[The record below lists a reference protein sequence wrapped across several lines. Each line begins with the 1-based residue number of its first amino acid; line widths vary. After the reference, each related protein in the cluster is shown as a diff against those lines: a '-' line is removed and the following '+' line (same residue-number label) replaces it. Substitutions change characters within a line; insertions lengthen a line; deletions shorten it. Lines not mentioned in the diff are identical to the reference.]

1 MSDKTYDVPAE
12 WAYISKYSPYQ
23 NVKAGV
29 KYPRVLFTTS
39 TRDDRVHPGHA
50 RKMAA
55 VLQARQAC
63 ALPNLL
69 RIEHVK
75 PARQLVITDK
85 NLMEQVPSPFGRGT
99 QLRLSSAVFIAA
111 HTNDHYGQM
120 VVYGRM
126 NGVIPPSSQPRPRPA
141 GKAAPKQ

>member
-1 MSDKTYDVPAE
+1 MLFRSVEIGANENGADTLKTKDQIV
-12 WAYISKYSPYQ
+12 AYFKDSLVYAH
-23 NVKAGV
+23 KA
-29 KYPRVLFTTS
+29 
-39 TRDDRVHPGHA
+39 
-50 RKMAA
+50 AA
-55 VLQARQAC
+55 
-63 ALPNLL
+63 
-69 RIEHVK
+69 
-75 PARQLVITDK
+75 VITDK

-99 QLRLSSAVFIAA
+99 QLRLASAVFIAA